1 VQSQLCKQDSIRFY
15 KCQANFAKLFH
26 PNDPVYERFCDSKE
40 LCVFA
45 FLSMI
50 EGGIAENDDYYG
62 LFALFSI

>member
-1 VQSQLCKQDSIRFY
+1 M
-15 KCQANFAKLFH
+15 FH
-26 PNDPVYERFCDSKE
+26 PNDPIYERFCYSKE